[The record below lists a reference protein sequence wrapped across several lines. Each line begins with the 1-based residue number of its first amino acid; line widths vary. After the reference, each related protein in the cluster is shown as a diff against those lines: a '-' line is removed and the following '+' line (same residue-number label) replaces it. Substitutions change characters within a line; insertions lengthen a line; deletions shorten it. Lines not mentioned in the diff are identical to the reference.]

1 MHKEQPKMQYRHLGS
16 AGVRISSIGLG
27 SWLTYSDSVE
37 EKTATE
43 CIHEAYNL
51 GVNFFDTANAYNR
64 GKTEE
69 VVGRALKEFSR
80 DSFVLATKVYFPMGD
95 GPNDRGL
102 SRKHIMEQCH
112 ASLRRLGTDYID
124 LYQCHRYDTE
134 TPLEETLRALDDL
147 VSQGKILYA
156 GVSEWSA
163 AQIADAVGIAR
174 EQHLHKIVSNQPVY
188 NMLTRY
194 IEREI
199 VPLSEREGIGQ
210 VVFSPLAQGI
220 LTGKYKPGQQP
231 EQGTRAANEKQNMF
245 MKDLMS
251 DKTLTAVQHLQEL
264 AQQQGHTLSQLA
276 LAWIL
281 RLNNISSAII
291 GATNVKQVEENV
303 KASDIT
309 LSEDVLKQIDSI
321 LGDSVTYESM

>member
-1 MHKEQPKMQYRHLGS
+1 MEYRHLGS
-16 AGVRISSIGLG
+16 AGVKISSIGLG

-37 EKTATE
+37 EKTATD
-43 CIHEAYNL
+43 CIHTAYNL
-51 GVNFFDTANAYNR
+51 GVNFFDTANVYNR
-64 GKTEE
+64 GKAEE
-69 VVGRALKEFSR
+69 VVGRALKEFPR

-112 ASLRRLGTDYID
+112 ASLRRLGVDYID

-134 TPLEETLRALDDL
+134 TPLEETLQALDDL

-156 GVSEWSA
+156 GVSQWSA
-163 AQIADAVGIAR
+163 AQLADAVGIAR

-188 NMLTRY
+188 NMLLRY
-194 IEREI
+194 IEQEV

-231 EQGTRAANEKQNMF
+231 EQGTRAANEQQNMF
-245 MKDLMS
+245 MKGLMN
-251 DKTLTAVQHLQEL
+251 DKTLTAVQNLQEF
-264 AQQQGHTLSQLA
+264 AQQQGYTLSQLA

-281 RLNNISSAII
+281 RLDNISSAII
-291 GATNVKQVEENV
+291 GATSVKQVEENV
-303 KASDIT
+303 KANDIK

-321 LGDSVTYESM
+321 LGDSVSYERA